1 MSNNMKKILTEEQ
14 RRMSM
19 VLDTF
24 NNSEWWRIIKETI
37 ENRLNETKA
46 VLLWD
51 MKLQDEFSP
60 WKIMNI
66 DEIRYSKASKLRDE
80 KKLLEDIL
88 NLPNKLMNKFG
99 IYQEENKGA
108 K

>member
-1 MSNNMKKILTEEQ
+1 MYDNMEKILTEEQ

-24 NNSEWWRIIKETI
+24 NNSEWWRIIKEVL
-37 ENRLNETKA
+37 EKRLNDTKSI
-46 VLLWD
+46 LLWD
-51 MKLQDEFSP
+51 MKLQDDFIP
-60 WKIMNI
+60 WRILNI

-80 KKLLEDIL
+80 KKTLEDIL
-88 NLPNKLMNKFG
+88 NLPNTLMNGFG
-99 IYQEENKGA
+99 IYQEENNGA

>member
-1 MSNNMKKILTEEQ
+1 MYDNMEKILTEEQ

-24 NNSEWWRIIKETI
+24 NNSEWWRIIKEVL
-37 ENRLNETKA
+37 EKRLNDMKSI
-46 VLLWD
+46 LLWD
-51 MKLQDEFSP
+51 MKLQDDFIP
-60 WKIMNI
+60 WRILNI

-80 KKLLEDIL
+80 KKTLEDIL
-88 NLPNKLMNKFG
+88 NLPNTLMNKFG